1 MGKCLTLPSFVSE
14 VSVGCPSIMQDV
26 PTTPPA
32 VEASAVST
40 LAPTSSLVVVV

>member
-1 MGKCLTLPSFVSE
+1 MSLRTLRQTVGLMPG
-14 VSVGCPSIMQDV
+14 VGCPSIMQDV